1 MRITIRLALPLCVIL
16 LWLVSPVQ
24 ADEWR
29 LGLCYGKDATAIDQ
43 KYRRAIADVAARTF
57 STVDGDS
64 NVTVKVRDCAK
75 EPDFACYADS
85 EAIFCR
91 EEPLALAI
99 RVSAWLSAE
108 AAFIYVSSEDKQL
121 ALEHAP
127 KLSWADALRL
137 ADAERDEGAERF
149 TRYAGIIMENKHL
162 SADGLNS
169 IYALVSDLYLHTN
182 NDTTVEKNNLP
193 LQVALEIY
201 DGVNAYVFAF
211 LLGHEAYHYNKNRCP
226 IMEQLPIERN
236 GYWKEIYQL
245 QLENGLFDPK
255 VSLEKHEL
263 TADLC
268 GYRWMALK
276 AKNHQGDQ
284 IRSAL
289 AKRVAIDVLAA
300 PIFAGLLNVYDANPK
315 GQEVPVLKVVNGYL
329 YPQSRLVLAALTLN
343 GAEPVYPS
351 AVKICNDT
359 SKALVTSVQQSV
371 QSYAKTSGQIPDSFL
386 AAIAPGVEV
395 AWNGGTWSDES
406 YSCKAR
412 SEK

>member
-1 MRITIRLALPLCVIL
+1 MRITIRFSLPLCIIL
-16 LWLVSPVQ
+16 LGLGSPAQ

-29 LGLCYGKDATAIDQ
+29 LGLCYGKDATSIDQ

-57 STVDGDS
+57 SSVDSNS
-64 NVTVKVRDCAK
+64 NVTVKIRDCVE
-75 EPDFACYADS
+75 EPDLACYADS

-99 RVSAWLSAE
+99 RISAWLSAE
-108 AAFIYVSSEDKQL
+108 AAFIYVSSEDTRL

-137 ADAERDEGAERF
+137 ADAESDEGAERF
-149 TRYAGIIMENKHL
+149 TRYGDIIIENKDL
-162 SADGLNS
+162 SAESLNS
-169 IYALVSDLYLHTN
+169 IYALVTDLYLHTN
-182 NDTTVEKNNLP
+182 NDTTVDMNNLP

-201 DGVNAYVFAF
+201 GRVNDYVFAF
-211 LLGHEAYHYNKNRCP
+211 ILGHEAYHYNKNRCP
-226 IMEQLPIERN
+226 ITGQLPIERN

-245 QLENGLFDPK
+245 QLENGLFDPR

-268 GYRWMALK
+268 GFRWMALR

-284 IRSAL
+284 VLGAL
-289 AKRVAIDVLAA
+289 ARRVAIDVLAA
-300 PIFAGLLNVYDANPK
+300 PIFAGLLNVYAANSK
-315 GQEVPVLKVVNGYL
+315 GQEVPVLKLTDGYL

-343 GAEPVYPS
+343 SAEPVYPS
-351 AVKICNDT
+351 TVKICNDT
-359 SKALVTSVQQSV
+359 SKALVTSVQESV
-371 QSYAKTSGQIPDSFL
+371 QGYSKTSGIIPDSFL

-395 AWNGGTWSDES
+395 AWNGGAWSDES
-406 YSCKAR
+406 HSCKAGIA
-412 SEK
+412 K